1 MYAPLGDEDRDIK
14 NVYTII
20 KENGMNDMLD
30 ETKFGALFGMY
41 ERIIKMEKEYSKKNN
56 K

>member
-1 MYAPLGDEDRDIK
+1 
-14 NVYTII
+14 
-20 KENGMNDMLD
+20 MLD
-30 ETKFGALFGMY
+30 ESKFGALFGMY